1 MPLNYLLSCSQICSN
16 NYTRNQATFNLSD
29 ELVLNDGVLYDM
41 RMGREIRKLDKLN
54 QNLNGVFHPNGLEII
69 SSSEIWD
76 IRTFH
81 LLKTVKGL
89 DNCTVSILVQWCMT
103 LTDMGLT
110 ECMGYTEKS
119 ATTELFM

>member
-103 LTDMGLT
+103 LTDMGSTKCMNLT
-110 ECMGYTEKS
+110 EII
-119 ATTELFM
+119 ATTDHFM